1 MQMNKL
7 KSRERSGRTSL
18 VIQWLKRLTSPA
30 GSEDLIPGPGTK
42 ISHASWPKK
51 RGGERGKDSA
61 LSKVMQTSL

>member
-7 KSRERSGRTSL
+7 KSRECSGRTSL
-18 VIQWLKRLTSPA
+18 VIQRLKRLTSTA

-51 RGGERGKDSA
+51 KEVGRGER
-61 LSKVMQTSL
+61 